1 MGDAT
6 ILGYK
11 EKGDVDTCRIF
22 IQISQLGLA

>member
-11 EKGDVDTCRIF
+11 EKGDVDICRTF
-22 IQISQLGLA
+22 YQISQLDPV